1 MDAKGEIN
9 HMTMRRKNR
18 REGEITANDHEKE
31 E

>member
-18 REGEITANDHEKE
+18 REGEITPSDHEKE